1 MALSPQSIAKAVRS
15 TASRAQRKVQ
25 EAEHELH
32 AANATLLD
40 ALPRH
45 DEQAIEHAARR
56 TAKAESAVHAAS
68 EELEVVS
75 HLLNDS
81 TSTLVS
87 PAGASGEGLRSLV
100 ERLRQV

>member
-1 MALSPQSIAKAVRS
+1 MTLSPQSVAKAVRS
-15 TASRAQRKVQ
+15 KASRAHRKVQ

-32 AANATLLD
+32 AANTTLID

-45 DEQAIEHAARR
+45 DERAIEDAARR
-56 TAKAESAVHAAS
+56 TMKAESAVHSAS

-75 HLLNDS
+75 HLLDDT
-81 TSTLVS
+81 TSMLVS
-87 PAGASGEGLRSLV
+87 PSGASGEGLQSLV